1 MLHIVDDEEIIR
13 DSLTWLARSR
23 NIAAI
28 GYESGAAVLGALAH
42 ATGIDA
48 EGECLLLDVRM
59 PGTSGV
65 ALFNELKTK
74 GLLHRRPVI
83 FLTGHGDVPM
93 AVDML
98 KNGAFDFFEKP
109 FNDNQ
114 LMDRVLEA
122 LEVSRAGGAE
132 DAVQSRLAALSA
144 REREVL
150 DLILAGKMN
159 KVIADELGISMRT
172 VEVHRAHIFDKM
184 NVKAPS
190 LQTRIA
196 NLSGGNQQKVLLA
209 RWLEIAPKVL
219 ILDEPTRGVDIYAK
233 SEIYQLV
240 HKLAEQ
246 GVAVVVISSEL
257 PEVIGICDRVLVMR
271 EGAITGELAGAAI
284 TQEAIMHLATD
295 TAGMHG
301 THAGGAEPPAVGTA
315 AVHSSPSSHSF

>member
-23 NIAAI
+23 NIAATA
-28 GYESGAAVLGALAH
+28 YDSGPTLLAALA
-42 ATGIDA
+42 ASPGIDA

-65 ALFNELKTK
+65 ALFNDIKTK

-122 LEVSRAGGAE
+122 LASSRAGGAE
-132 DAVQSRLAALSA
+132 DAVQSRLAALSV

-184 NVKAPS
+184 NVKTA
-190 LQTRIA
+190 
-196 NLSGGNQQKVLLA
+196 VELA
-209 RWLEIAPKVL
+209 RLLK
-219 ILDEPTRGVDIYAK
+219 
-233 SEIYQLV
+233 
-240 HKLAEQ
+240 
-246 GVAVVVISSEL
+246 
-257 PEVIGICDRVLVMR
+257 
-271 EGAITGELAGAAI
+271 
-284 TQEAIMHLATD
+284 
-295 TAGMHG
+295 
-301 THAGGAEPPAVGTA
+301 
-315 AVHSSPSSHSF
+315 